1 MISLI
6 RLNGVIKILL
16 IVLSIVLLQ
25 ATFSYGASHAFTAT
39 WTANTDG
46 VTTSYKLYRTDLGYG
61 TGGVRVL
68 IDTIAH
74 PTVTCDFNVTI
85 PDGVSALLTFVVV
98 ATNATGDAPDS
109 NVGTILV
116 LFGVI
121 KDSSPAITR

>member
-1 MISLI
+1 MWLRI
-6 RLNGVIKILL
+6 L
-16 IVLSIVLLQ
+16 IVVLIISFTSI
-25 ATFSYGASHAFTAT
+25 SYGASHAFTAT

-46 VTTSYKLYRTDLGYG
+46 NTTSYKLYRTDLGYG

-98 ATNATGDAPDS
+98 ATNVYGDAADS
-109 NVGTILV
+109 DVATILV

-121 KDSSPAITR
+121 KESSPVIVR